1 MEEQPPKLAT
11 DAVLVKS
18 EKIPKEVGTVKGYD
32 FNDGV
37 NYHKLLQS
45 YARSGF
51 QASNFGHAVE
61 QINKMVSTE
70 KYSLSKTYFL
80 KLKRI
85 KPLYHVHLKK
95 RSCKN
100 LQLFCMNEI
109 RNINEF

>member
-18 EKIPKEVGTVKGYD
+18 EKIPQEVGTVKGYD

-51 QASNFGHAVE
+51 QASNFGHGVE
-61 QINKMVSTE
+61 QIDKMVSTE
-70 KYSLSKTYFL
+70 KYSLFIQNIFL
-80 KLKRI
+80 EVKKKLNHCI
-85 KPLYHVHLKK
+85 M
-95 RSCKN
+95 ST
-100 LQLFCMNEI
+100 
-109 RNINEF
+109 

>member
-18 EKIPKEVGTVKGYD
+18 EKIPQEVGTVKGYD

-61 QINKMVSTE
+61 QIDKMVSTE
-70 KYSLSKTYFL
+70 KYSLFIQNIFL
-80 KLKRI
+80 EVKKKLNHCI
-85 KPLYHVHLKK
+85 M
-95 RSCKN
+95 ST
-100 LQLFCMNEI
+100 
-109 RNINEF
+109 

>member
-18 EKIPKEVGTVKGYD
+18 EKIPQEVGTVKGYD

-61 QINKMVSTE
+61 QIDKMVSTE
-70 KYSLSKTYFL
+70 KYSSFIQNIFL
-80 KLKRI
+80 EVKKKLNHCI
-85 KPLYHVHLKK
+85 M
-95 RSCKN
+95 ST
-100 LQLFCMNEI
+100 
-109 RNINEF
+109 